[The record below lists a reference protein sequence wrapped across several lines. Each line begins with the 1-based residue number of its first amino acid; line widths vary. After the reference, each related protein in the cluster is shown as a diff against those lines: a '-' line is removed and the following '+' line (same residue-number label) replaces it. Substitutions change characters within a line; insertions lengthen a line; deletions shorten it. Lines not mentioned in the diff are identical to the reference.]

1 MFMLFLLFALAV
13 LVILI
18 AIVIEIKN
26 YKEYK
31 ESEYYKITKI
41 PYWKIHFDIGVFGEY
56 DTYRCLCPLD
66 GYKRYLFNCYIP
78 KEDGTTTE
86 VDVIMIHESGIYVFE
101 SKNFSGWI
109 FGTENQREWTQVL
122 PTGRGKSQK
131 EHFFNPII
139 QNKVHLKWLQS
150 YLRDF
155 HDLKFYSYIVF
166 SIRCELKKITL
177 TSDEHHVVKR
187 ENLLEAV
194 LQNASVSTGKMPK
207 SIINKIYEKLYP
219 LTQVGELEKK
229 EHIETI
235 KKRYEKP
242 VLSKTITETQDKKCP
257 RCGGKLV
264 LKVAKRGNYAG
275 SKFYGCANYPGCKY
289 IENICNR

>member
-41 PYWKIHFDIGVFGEY
+41 PYWKIHFDTGVFGEY

-66 GYKRYLFNCYIP
+66 GYKRYLFNCY
-78 KEDGTTTE
+78 
-86 VDVIMIHESGIYVFE
+86 
-101 SKNFSGWI
+101 
-109 FGTENQREWTQVL
+109 
-122 PTGRGKSQK
+122 
-131 EHFFNPII
+131 
-139 QNKVHLKWLQS
+139 
-150 YLRDF
+150 
-155 HDLKFYSYIVF
+155 
-166 SIRCELKKITL
+166 
-177 TSDEHHVVKR
+177 
-187 ENLLEAV
+187 
-194 LQNASVSTGKMPK
+194 VSTGKMPK
-207 SIINKIYEKLYP
+207 SIINKIYERLYP
-219 LTQVGELEKK
+219 LTQVGELEKM

-242 VLSKTITETQDKKCP
+242 VLSKTTTETQDKKCP

-289 IENICNR
+289 IENVK

>member
-1 MFMLFLLFALAV
+1 M
-13 LVILI
+13 
-18 AIVIEIKN
+18 
-26 YKEYK
+26 
-31 ESEYYKITKI
+31 
-41 PYWKIHFDIGVFGEY
+41 
-56 DTYRCLCPLD
+56 
-66 GYKRYLFNCYIP
+66 
-78 KEDGTTTE
+78 
-86 VDVIMIHESGIYVFE
+86 
-101 SKNFSGWI
+101 
-109 FGTENQREWTQVL
+109 
-122 PTGRGKSQK
+122 
-131 EHFFNPII
+131 
-139 QNKVHLKWLQS
+139 
-150 YLRDF
+150 
-155 HDLKFYSYIVF
+155 KFYSYIVF

-257 RCGGKLV
+257 RCGENWY
-264 LKVAKRGNYAG
+264 LKWQKEGIMQAVSFMDAQIILGV
-275 SKFYGCANYPGCKY
+275 ST
-289 IENICNR
+289 